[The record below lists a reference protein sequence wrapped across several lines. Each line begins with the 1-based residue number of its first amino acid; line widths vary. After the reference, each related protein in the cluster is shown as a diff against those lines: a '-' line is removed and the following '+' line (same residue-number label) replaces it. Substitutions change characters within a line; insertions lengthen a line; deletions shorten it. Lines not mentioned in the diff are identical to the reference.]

1 MNKTESLY
9 RQYSESAER
18 VPADLGIDPDELDRF
33 LHGLQYDF
41 DTAQNP
47 SEFAI
52 RVDGRLK
59 GLPGDAL
66 LYVGGA
72 FAQMFLKL
80 GSLQKSITLARSR
93 IDDEIIGIL
102 ARNVAAILE
111 ENDGKGGACGEIR
124 IGVEYRTGGEALV
137 VLYRVESGDQM
148 NPFDG
153 ESGEVTRN

>member
-18 VPADLGIDPDELDRF
+18 VPADLGMIRMSLTGFCMVCSMISTR
-33 LHGLQYDF
+33 HK
-41 DTAQNP
+41 TP

-52 RVDGRLK
+52 RFDGRLK

-80 GSLQKSITLARSR
+80 GSLRRASHWPGAVL
-93 IDDEIIGIL
+93 DDEIIGIL

-153 ESGEVTRN
+153 RVAR